1 MSNVRPIG
9 LSELCDLLLSIE
21 NPLVVMHIRPDGDT
35 VGSAAA
41 LAEIFKELGK
51 NAPYTCADEI
61 PERLQ
66 FLVEGIE
73 RAEHPESY
81 GAVTVDVPSPM
92 QLGGLLEKLN
102 VVCSID
108 HHGRSTPFAP
118 HYTLG
123 DISSAGEGMYLVAEE
138 LIRRGVLK
146 MTKRIAERLYA
157 AISSDTG
164 RFAYASATD
173 ETYRIAASLIGM
185 GIDHAE
191 INRRLFASKSLEEI
205 RAEGF
210 VGERVR
216 NAKGGIIA
224 YAVIS
229 KAERDAADIPF
240 HAFETAIDIVRQL
253 RGSSLAFIV
262 KETDKGEF
270 KASLRSVDLDVS
282 EIASRHSGGGHIRA
296 AGCTVSAGSA
306 EEAASI
312 LIDELTRALSA

>member
-1 MSNVRPIG
+1 MSKVRPIG

-41 LAEIFKELGK
+41 LAEIFKGLGK
-51 NAPYTCADEI
+51 NAPYACADEI

-73 RAEHPESY
+73 PAEHPESY
-81 GAVTVDVPSPM
+81 EAVTVDVPSPM
-92 QLGGLLEKLN
+92 QVGELLDRLN
-102 VVCSID
+102 VICSID
-108 HHGRSTPFAP
+108 HHKRSTPFAP

-123 DISSAGEGMYLVAEE
+123 DISSAGEVMYLVAEE
-138 LIRRGVLK
+138 LVRRGVLK

-164 RFAYASATD
+164 RFAYTSATA
-173 ETYRIAASLIGM
+173 ETYRIAASLISV

-191 INRRLFASKSLEEI
+191 INRRLFASKSLDEI

-216 NAKGGIIA
+216 SAGDGSIA

-229 KAERDAADIPF
+229 KAERDAAGIPF
-240 HAFETAIDIVRQL
+240 PAFETAIDIVRQL
-253 RGSSLAFIV
+253 RGSSLSFIV

-270 KASLRSVDLDVS
+270 KASLRSVERDVS

-296 AGCTVSAGSA
+296 AGCTVMAGSA
-306 EEAASI
+306 EEAAAI
-312 LIDELTRALSA
+312 LIDELTSIM

>member
-9 LSELCDLLLSIE
+9 LGELCDLLLSTSR
-21 NPLVVMHIRPDGDT
+21 PLVVMHVRPDGDT

-51 NAPYTCADEI
+51 TAYYACADEI
-61 PERLQ
+61 PERLS
-66 FLVEGIE
+66 FLVEGLE
-73 RAEHPESY
+73 RAQHPEEY
-81 GAVTVDVPSPM
+81 EAVTVDVPSPM

-123 DISSAGEGMYLVAEE
+123 DISSAGEVLYLVAEE
-138 LIRRGVLK
+138 LSRRGVLK
-146 MTKRIAERLYA
+146 ITKRIAERLYA

-164 RFAYASATD
+164 RFAYSSATD

-216 NAKGGIIA
+216 SAADGLIA
-224 YAVIS
+224 YAVITR
-229 KAERDAADIPF
+229 ADREAAGIPF
-240 HAFETAIDIVRQL
+240 PAFETAIDIVRQL
-253 RGSSLAFIV
+253 RGSTLSFIV
-262 KETDKGEF
+262 KETDKGEY
-270 KASLRSVDLDVS
+270 KASLRSVDADVS

-296 AGCTVSAGSA
+296 AGCTVMADSA
-306 EEAASI
+306 EEAAEI
-312 LIDELTRALSA
+312 LITELSRLI